1 MGLTCENDL
10 FFQSR
15 GQEGQREGERERERE
30 RDLALYKGQFQHAA
44 TVSKIVHKQLV
55 QQSVK

>member
-1 MGLTCENDL
+1 MKTTY
-10 FFQSR
+10 FFNHVVR
-15 GQEGQREGERERERE
+15 KDRERERERERE